1 MMESP
6 FPPTKT
12 WNAEGGRDSGWIG

>member
-1 MMESP
+1 MMEPP

-12 WNAEGGRDSGWIG
+12 WNAEGGRASGGIG